1 MNELKQGTPLQ
12 GGKYIIKRVLGQGGF
27 GITYLAEQV
36 SLGREVAIK
45 EFFMK
50 DNCVRNEE
58 TGGVTVPTTG
68 SAVQVKQYRK
78 KFLKEARTL
87 ASLAHPNIVSVI
99 DVFEENGTVYYSM
112 PFLPGGSLND
122 VVKSTGR
129 LPEREA
135 LHYIQQVAEALKYLH
150 EEKHLCHYDV
160 KPANILLDS
169 NGNPVLIDFGISKN
183 YDSQGNETSS
193 TPVGMSEGFAP
204 IEQYQHLIAEFSPAS
219 DVYALGAT
227 LYFLVTGTKPP
238 TAVSRVSGEELK
250 FDDTVSHSVK
260 DIIIQSMRTS
270 MRDRA
275 QSIDLFIQTPSQ
287 NDATLSFANDEA
299 LPQSQQSFL
308 IKVKED
314 RTPKSKKRFYKR
326 VIIASIASLVLS
338 VASVGLFEHFYISSE
353 EQYQIGKEYYE
364 QQDYDEAIKW
374 FRKAAE
380 RGDAK
385 GQNGLGIMYENGQGV
400 PQDYAEAI
408 KWYRKAAEQGDAN
421 GQNNLGAMCE
431 NGRGVPQDYTEA
443 VRWYRKAAEQ
453 GDANGQNSLGIM
465 YADGQG
471 VPQDYAE
478 AIKWFRK
485 AAEQGDAYGQNSL
498 GVMYDNGRG
507 VPQDYAEAIKWFRKA
522 AEQGNAYGQNNLGIM
537 YENGQ
542 GVPQDYAEAIKW
554 YRKAAEQGDANG
566 QNSLGDMYYNG
577 HGVKKSYTEAIKWF
591 KKSAEQGNA
600 YGQYS
605 LGYMYENA
613 EGIYKDISKAR
624 EWYKKAAEQ
633 GNQGA
638 IDALKG
644 LN

>member
-1 MNELKQGTPLQ
+1 MQELKQGTPLQ

-36 SLGREVAIK
+36 SLGRDVAIK
-45 EFFMK
+45 EFIMK
-50 DNCVRNEE
+50 DSCVRDGASSE
-58 TGGVTVPTTG
+58 VSVPTTG
-68 SAVQVKQYRK
+68 SAVQVEQYRK

-87 ASLAHPNIVSVI
+87 AGLDHPNIVSVI

-122 VVKSTGR
+122 VVKSKGR
-129 LPEREA
+129 LPDQEA

-204 IEQYQHLIAEFSPAS
+204 IEQYQHLIEEFSPAS

-270 MRDRA
+270 VRNRA

-299 LPQSQQSFL
+299 LPQLQKSFL
-308 IKVKED
+308 IKEKEK
-314 RTPKSKKRFYKR
+314 RMPKSKTRFYKR
-326 VIIASIASLVLS
+326 VIIALIASLVLAA
-338 VASVGLFEHFYISSE
+338 VSVGLFEHFYISSE
-353 EQYQIGKEYYE
+353 EQYQMGKKYFE

-374 FRKAAE
+374 IRKAAE
-380 RGDAK
+380 RGNPK
-385 GQNGLGIMYENGQGV
+385 GLTGLGVMYEYGQGV
-400 PQDYAEAI
+400 PQDYAEA
-408 KWYRKAAEQGDAN
+408 
-421 GQNNLGAMCE
+421 
-431 NGRGVPQDYTEA
+431 V
-443 VRWYRKAAEQ
+443 
-453 GDANGQNSLGIM
+453 
-465 YADGQG
+465 
-471 VPQDYAE
+471 
-478 AIKWFRK
+478 
-485 AAEQGDAYGQNSL
+485 
-498 GVMYDNGRG
+498 
-507 VPQDYAEAIKWFRKA
+507 
-522 AEQGNAYGQNNLGIM
+522 
-537 YENGQ
+537 
-542 GVPQDYAEAIKW
+542 KW

-591 KKSAEQGNA
+591 RKAAEQGDA

-633 GNQGA
+633 GHQGA